1 MFLTHAYGLLYTHHT
16 QFNNTLPTTQDVCK
30 YSHAVFNTKTIQAD
44 KAEYTKA
51 LEQVVVYLVLSPY
64 DNEQS
69 DLVARVAVEEKLKDC
84 KAHKDLLEGF
94 INQEI
99 M

>member
-1 MFLTHAYGLLYTHHT
+1 MK
-16 QFNNTLPTTQDVCK
+16 DVCK
-30 YSHAVFNTKTIQAD
+30 YTHAVFNTKAIQAD

-69 DLVARVAVEEKLKDC
+69 DLVARVALEEKLKDC

-94 INQEI
+94 ITQEI